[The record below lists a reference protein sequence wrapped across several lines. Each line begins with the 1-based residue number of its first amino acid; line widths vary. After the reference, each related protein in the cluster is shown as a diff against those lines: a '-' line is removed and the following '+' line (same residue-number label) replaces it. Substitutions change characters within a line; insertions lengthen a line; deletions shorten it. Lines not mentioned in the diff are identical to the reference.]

1 MFGFLIQPPSE
12 NGSHDSGADCYCERG
27 VYDESEVSDEDE

>member
-12 NGSHDSGADCYCERG
+12 NGSCDSGADCCYERG
-27 VYDESEVSDEDE
+27 VYDESELSDEDE